1 MTAVLQVVHHNPVF
15 YLLHELFTEEDM
27 QHLVTWATPRLSTKR
42 EIVLAE
48 DRGKK
53 RKNDWLT
60 RKGET

>member
-1 MTAVLQVVHHNPVF
+1 MVHHNPVF

-27 QHLVTWATPRLSTKR
+27 AHLVTWATPRLSTKR